1 MRGGLSSPPLFVCSG
16 VCSTTLKDAYSSG
29 LRAVLESNIEKD
41 HYRDDDGELSSLRGL
56 PFIMT

>member
-16 VCSTTLKDAYSSG
+16 VCSTTLKDAYGSG

-41 HYRDDDGELSSLRGL
+41 HYRDDDGEL
-56 PFIMT
+56 